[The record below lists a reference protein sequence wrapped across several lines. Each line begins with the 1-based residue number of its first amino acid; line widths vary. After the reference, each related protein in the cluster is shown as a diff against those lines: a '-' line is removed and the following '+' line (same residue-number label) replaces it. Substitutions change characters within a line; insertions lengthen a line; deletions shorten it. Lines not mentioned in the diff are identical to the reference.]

1 MKLLAVNTS
10 SILSAALFSREGV
23 LAERNFFDKNQYKAE
38 DLPRVLEELL
48 PAVGWQP
55 GEITHIAVAIGPG
68 GYTGLRSGLAL
79 AKTLAQMNNLPLIGV
94 NSLEAMA
101 VLSPSEGFVVPLLDA
116 KMKEINWALYKI
128 PHGPPLRQSSGQAL
142 ERGIPA
148 DCLIPPTLS
157 EEERVFAETREL
169 EGPITFL
176 GTEPLPILS
185 DDIRTTLGERAIFP
199 QNQELHYPLARGVGL
214 IALQK
219 IEQGETTGWK
229 ELEPFYA
236 RPPVL

>member
-1 MKLLAVNTS
+1 MKLLAINTS
-10 SILSAALFSREGV
+10 STLSVALFSREGA
-23 LAERNFFDKNQYKAE
+23 LAERNFFDRDQYKAE
-38 DLPRVLEELL
+38 DLPLVLGELL

-55 GEITHIAVAIGPG
+55 GEITHIAAAIGPG
-68 GYTGLRSGLAL
+68 GYTGLRSGLAF

-101 VLSPSEGFVVPLLDA
+101 LLGPSEGFVVPLLDA
-116 KMKEINWALYKI
+116 RMKEINWALYHS
-128 PHGPPLRQSSGQAL
+128 PSHPPFQ
-142 ERGIPA
+142 RGTKGDFTI
-148 DCLIPPTLS
+148 ISPTLS
-157 EEERVFAETREL
+157 SVDKML
-169 EGPITFL
+169 EALRTVDGAITFL
-176 GTEPLPILS
+176 GTEPLQVLLSPI
-185 DDIRTTLGERAIFP
+185 REAFGERAIFP